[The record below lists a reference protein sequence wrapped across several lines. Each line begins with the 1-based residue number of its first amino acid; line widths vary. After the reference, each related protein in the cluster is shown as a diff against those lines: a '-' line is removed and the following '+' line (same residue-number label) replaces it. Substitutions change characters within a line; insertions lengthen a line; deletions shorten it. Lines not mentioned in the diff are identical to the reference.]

1 MNLCLICKGVR
12 KLCGKEKCP
21 LLTKIY
27 YQKISAPKIKEN
39 LFGPSPKSVFVG
51 HEGYPDLFVGPM
63 VSLDESNLERLD
75 TPEKMYGMNLESIVK
90 DRYSL
95 VRGKLKRNVFIKD
108 RYIQELQDIALS
120 VKPVD
125 IEINFSK
132 KPSFSQSFST
142 ITQPMGASGE
152 VNKIKVVDNPKITK
166 KVYHIINGGIKANDA
181 AIEFYNSKFEVSQIS
196 KILSSGVLGVKKKI
210 VPTRWSITAMD
221 DLLGKHFIKQ
231 IKDFDSVNEYF
242 LFMNSYLDNYYYIIL
257 IPGNWEF
264 EQFES
269 WFPGTLWN
277 LQGKEPSVTV
287 EHEGYTGRNKY
298 AISQSGG
305 YYAARFAVAEGLL
318 NMKKQA
324 RAMVIREIYEGYEI
338 PVGVWEVREGIRN
351 ALKLKPDKFT
361 NLNELFNFLNT
372 KLRLPVEEYNKKS
385 KLLTQRRLNDFC

>member
-12 KLCGKEKCP
+12 KLCGRDKCP

-27 YQKISAPKIKEN
+27 YQKISSPKIKET

-51 HEGYPDLFVGPM
+51 HEGYPNLLIGPM
-63 VSLDESNLERLD
+63 ISLNEQNIERLD
-75 TPEKMYGMNLESIVK
+75 TPEKMYGMSLDNIVK

-95 VRGKLKRNVFIKD
+95 VRGKLKKNIFTKD
-108 RYIQELQDIALS
+108 RYIQELQDLTLS
-120 VKPVD
+120 TKPVD
-125 IEINFSK
+125 LEINFSK

-152 VNKIKVVDNPKITK
+152 INKIKVVDNPKITK
-166 KVYHIINGGIKANDA
+166 KVYSLIKGGIKANDA

-242 LFMNSYLDNYYYIIL
+242 LFTNNYLDNYYYILL

-277 LQGKEPSVTV
+277 SHGKEPSVTV
-287 EHEGYTGRNKY
+287 EHEGCGGRKKY

-318 NMKKQA
+318 KMKKQA
-324 RAMVIREIYEGYEI
+324 RTIVIREIHEGYEI

-351 ALKLKPDKFT
+351 AFKLKYDKFT
-361 NLNELFNFLNT
+361 SLNELFKFLDE
-372 KLRLPVEEYNKKS
+372 KLRLPVKDYNEKS
-385 KLLTQRRLNDFC
+385 KLLTQRRIFDFC